1 MFFGTLP
8 PAEVEGAILAHSQEV
23 EGKTWKKGTRLTAD
37 DAAALSAAGV
47 SGLVVA
53 RLDPGDLDEDTA
65 ALRLAEACT
74 GPGLEMGTAATGRVN
89 LFATHDGLLIYSR
102 AALDRV
108 NLVSEALTVAAME
121 PYARVEAGQ
130 LVATTKVIPLAVPER
145 AVIQAGEAA
154 SAAAPLFRTAPFQP
168 HRVGLLQTLLPGTRD
183 KVLVKSVE
191 TVAARL
197 ESLGSTLH
205 AERRVAH
212 ETDAIAEGLNG
223 LRSDG
228 CALLLILGASATT
241 DRRDVIPSGIAAA
254 GGTVDHYGMPVDPGN
269 LLVVARIGEVP
280 VLALPGSARSPKT
293 GGNDWVLW
301 RLCAGLKVTSED
313 IMRMGAGGL
322 LKEIAARPLPRAKAA
337 PKRRVKTAEP
347 PRIAAL
353 VLAAGQSRRMGA
365 RNKLLEEVD
374 GQPLLLKAVDAA
386 LQAHSEP
393 VIVVTGHARES
404 VEALLAGRA
413 VTTVHN
419 PDYGEGIS
427 TSLRR
432 GLKALPEDVD
442 GVVVLLG
449 DMPGIRAEVIDRL
462 IDAFDPAAGA
472 SICAPTYQGKRG
484 NPVLLA
490 RRYFP
495 EAREITGDVGAKP
508 LLSTYNDQVVSVEM
522 PDEGV
527 LTDLDT
533 PESLDTYRTRSR

>member
-8 PAEVEGAILAHSQEV
+8 PAKAEGAILAHSQEV
-23 EGKTWKKGTRLTAD
+23 QGKTWKKGTRLTAE
-37 DAAALSAAGV
+37 DAAVLAAAGV

-53 RLDPGDLDEDTA
+53 RLDAGDLDEDSA
-65 ALRLAEACT
+65 ALRLAKACT
-74 GPGLEMGTAATGRVN
+74 GPGLELGTAATGRVN
-89 LFATHDGLLIYSR
+89 LFAMQDGLLVYGRDS
-102 AALDRV
+102 LDRV
-108 NLVSEALTVAAME
+108 NFISEALTVAAME

-130 LVATTKVIPLAVPER
+130 LVATIKVIPLAVPESD
-145 AVIQAGEAA
+145 VLQAAKAA
-154 SAAAPLFRTAPFQP
+154 RTAAPLFRVAPFRPQ
-168 HRVGLLQTLLPGTRD
+168 RVGLLQTLLSGTRD
-183 KVLVKSVE
+183 KVLTKSVE

-212 ETDAIAEGLNG
+212 EPAAVAAGLRA

-228 CALLLILGASATT
+228 CDLLLILGASATT
-241 DRRDVIPSGIAAA
+241 DRRDVIPCAIAEA

-269 LLVVARIGEVP
+269 LLVVARIGDTP
-280 VLALPGSARSPKT
+280 ALALPGSARSPKT

-301 RLCAGLKVTSED
+301 RFCAGLEVTSGE

-337 PKRRVKTAEP
+337 PKRRVGTP
-347 PRIAAL
+347 RRPRIAAL
-353 VLAAGQSRRMGA
+353 ILAAGQSRRMGA
-365 RNKLLEEVD
+365 RNKLLEEVN

-386 LQAHSEP
+386 LKSRSEP
-393 VIVVTGHARES
+393 VVVVTGFARES
-404 VEALLAGRA
+404 VEALLGGRA

-419 PDYGEGIS
+419 ADYAEGLS
-427 TSLRR
+427 TSLRS

-442 GVVVLLG
+442 GAVVLLG

-462 IDAFDPAAGA
+462 IDAFDPAGGA
-472 SICAPTYQGKRG
+472 SICVPTYRGKRG

-490 RRYFP
+490 QRYFP
-495 EAREITGDVGAKP
+495 EMQEITGDVGAKP
-508 LLSTYNDQVVSVEM
+508 LLSTYDDQIVSVEM
-522 PDEGV
+522 PDEAV

-533 PESLDTYRTRSR
+533 PESLDAYLARPR